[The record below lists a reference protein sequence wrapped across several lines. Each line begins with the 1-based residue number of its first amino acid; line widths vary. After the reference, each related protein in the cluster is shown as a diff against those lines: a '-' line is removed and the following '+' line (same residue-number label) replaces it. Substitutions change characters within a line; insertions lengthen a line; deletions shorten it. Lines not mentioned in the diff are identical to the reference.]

1 MVRFDVAGAG
11 ECCCCSA
18 DAVGGRTAE
27 LDDAPLPP
35 PSAFVAVGCAANA
48 SLYALRHF
56 ACVSLAEASFG
67 SFVEIFLFR

>member
-1 MVRFDVAGAG
+1 MVRFDVDGAG

-18 DAVGGRTAE
+18 DAVGGRTAV

-35 PSAFVAVGCAANA
+35 PSAFVAVGCANA
-48 SLYALRHF
+48 SLYVKRF
-56 ACVSLAEASFG
+56 PCVSLAEASG